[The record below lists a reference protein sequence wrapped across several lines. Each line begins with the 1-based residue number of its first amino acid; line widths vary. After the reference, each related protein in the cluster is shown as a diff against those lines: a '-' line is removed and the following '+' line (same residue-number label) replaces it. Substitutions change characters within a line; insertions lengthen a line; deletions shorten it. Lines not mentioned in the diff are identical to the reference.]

1 MVFEFLKLNKKITDN
16 EFDTIYPENLKKL
29 GHVHW
34 TPVEVAIEAVA
45 FLTDIKSPN
54 ILDIGSGAGKFC
66 LIGAAIT
73 KADFTGVELR
83 PELYKL
89 AKRIAKHYGLPNTQ
103 FINSNI
109 LEVDFSPYNAFY
121 YFNPFYENIEQVN
134 TIDDTLDLKTQ
145 NYNIYT
151 KYVKQQLEGMP
162 KGTRLVTYWSSAK
175 DVPLNYTLQGESMNG
190 LLEMWEKTY

>member
-16 EFDTIYPENLKKL
+16 EFDAIYPEDLKKL
-29 GHVHW
+29 GNIHW
-34 TPVEVAIEAVA
+34 TPVEVALEAAV
-45 FLTDIKSPN
+45 FLSEMKSPN

-73 KADFTGVELR
+73 KANFTGVELR
-83 PELYKL
+83 PVLYKV
-89 AKRIAKHYGLPNTQ
+89 AKRIATHYGLSNAQ

-109 LEVDFSPYNAFY
+109 IEIDFLKYNAFY
-121 YFNPFYENIEQVN
+121 YFNPFYENIEKTN
-134 TIDDTLDLKTQ
+134 IIDDTLDLKTQ

-151 KYVKQQLEGMP
+151 KYVKEQLENMP

-175 DVPLNYTLQGESMNG
+175 DVPLNYTLQAESMNG
-190 LLEMWEKTY
+190 LLEMWEKTF

>member
-16 EFDTIYPENLKKL
+16 EFDTIYPENLKKH

-45 FLTDIKSPN
+45 FLTDIKSPRV
-54 ILDIGSGAGKFC
+54 LDIGSGAGKFC

-73 KADFTGVELR
+73 KANFTGVELR

-89 AKRIAKHYGLPNTQ
+89 AKRIAKHYSLPNTE
-103 FINSNI
+103 FVNSNI

-121 YFNPFYENIEQVN
+121 YFNPFYENIEQTN

-151 KYVKQQLEGMP
+151 KYVKQQLENMP

-175 DVPLNYTLQGESMNG
+175 DVPLNYTLQVESMNG
-190 LLEMWEKTY
+190 LLEMWEKTF